1 MGDLGRILLAQALK
15 ICPKCN
21 KSSNLVTLVQIINIL
36 KHITV
41 WKLPFY
47 YPVQGFEPLIS
58 EPLLH
63 QGHSQ

>member
-41 WKLPFY
+41 WKLPF
-47 YPVQGFEPLIS
+47 
-58 EPLLH
+58 
-63 QGHSQ
+63 